1 MKNTID
7 FAAINKRFEDQALAF
22 VQKRGLEAECL
33 TYLLETSPGIASD
46 IFWELSHGH
55 LGQSSLLPVMARM
68 LVLDP
73 FDNPGIFGD
82 FAEFIGWSYDDLF
95 SLIVDGIEPERTA

>member
-33 TYLLETSPGIASD
+33 TYLMETSPGIASD

-55 LGQSSLLPVMARM
+55 LGKSDLLPVMARM

-73 FDNPGIFGD
+73 FDNPSVFGD
-82 FAEFIGWSYDDLF
+82 FAEFIGWDYTDLF
-95 SLIVDGIEPERTA
+95 DLVVKGIEPNRIA